1 MAFLPFMTVGSNRH
15 FLLLS
20 RKFTSG
26 NPLAGI
32 GRRLITTAFR
42 KCNHDRLDIHYLLLQ
57 KSLRRNASSLRVATD
72 AAVSTRYYIVSDT
85 FGYSVDDII
94 LSRRTTTTAE
104 FLASKADMTPNG
116 FVRRRRNKKTAIPFV
131 IQRGGTSKGVFFRKE
146 DLPECPELRDMV
158 IKDAFGS
165 PDIRQIDGLGGADV
179 LTSKVAIVS
188 RRRNVCDSDTANND
202 QNIDTGTNEIVAD
215 VDYLFGQV
223 EFGGNAS
230 TCGNNH
236 TSDIDNR
243 NDENDI
249 DIAPTGILYDVNCG
263 NISAGVGPYAIEE
276 GLIEVND
283 DTVTPIQVDA
293 DGKGGETRLKYCQ
306 KVSIYNVN
314 TGKIIV
320 AEVPV
325 EKVVVKND
333 EDGDGDED
341 NDMTMDA
348 YWTVV
353 EDGDY
358 EIDGVP
364 GTSAYLP
371 LDFSQCIGT
380 LGNRK
385 DGVSDGVAKQSQ
397 ESSLLL
403 PTGNTRD
410 TVVIDEHLY
419 DVSLLDV
426 ANFVVHIDGR
436 QLGLTGKE
444 ASMEILNN
452 EEFWNKVRKIRYEAA
467 KLVMKED
474 EITLTKPFTS
484 VVFPFLRDHG
494 YESIRGDFI
503 YDEEKQEIRISKS
516 ILSIDF
522 RSFVL
527 FCDHPHKAYPG
538 TASIATAAAALIDGT
553 VVNDVMNKPIETT
566 VGKANKRCREKIVT
580 IGHPS
585 GRMSVSSQIEETSKT
600 EGIISPDRETSVDDA
615 VAKNEFSLQRSV
627 IGRTSRRIADGF
639 LYLKAQTA
647 RRLSDNR

>member
-1 MAFLPFMTVGSNRH
+1 M
-15 FLLLS
+15 
-20 RKFTSG
+20 
-26 NPLAGI
+26 
-32 GRRLITTAFR
+32 
-42 KCNHDRLDIHYLLLQ
+42 
-57 KSLRRNASSLRVATD
+57 
-72 AAVSTRYYIVSDT
+72 
-85 FGYSVDDII
+85 
-94 LSRRTTTTAE
+94 TTAE
-104 FLASKADMTPNG
+104 SSNG
-116 FVRRRRNKKTAIPFV
+116 FVCKSRRRSSRKTAIPFV
-131 IQRGGTSKGVFFRKE
+131 IQRGGTSKGIFFRRE

-179 LTSKVAIVS
+179 LTSKVAIVG
-188 RRRNVCDSDTANND
+188 RRRNFVDSDTETDETETDTANTD
-202 QNIDTGTNEIVAD
+202 QNPETGTDEIVAD

-223 EFGGNAS
+223 EFGGN
-230 TCGNNH
+230 
-236 TSDIDNR
+236 TSIFES
-243 NDENDI
+243 NDENDADVDV

-283 DTVTPIQVDA
+283 DTVTLIQVDA
-293 DGKGGETRLKYCQ
+293 DGKVGESHEKYCQ
-306 KVSIYNVN
+306 KVRIYNVN
-314 TGKIIV
+314 TGKIIL

-333 EDGDGDED
+333 KVGD
-341 NDMTMDA
+341 NVVTTDA
-348 YWTVV
+348 YWAVV

-358 EIDGVP
+358 RIDGVP

-371 LDFSQCIGT
+371 LDFSQSVGT

-385 DGVSDGVAKQSQ
+385 DSLSDKVTKQSP

-410 TVVIDEHLY
+410 MVVVDKHSY

-426 ANFVVHIDGR
+426 ANFVVHVDGR

-503 YDEEKQEIRISKS
+503 CDEEKEEISSSKCIPS
-516 ILSIDF
+516 VDF

-553 VVNDVMNKPIETT
+553 VVNNIMNKPIETT
-566 VGKANKRCREKIVT
+566 VGEANKRYREKFVT

-585 GRMSVSSQIEETSKT
+585 GRMSVSSKIEDTPKT
-600 EGIISPDRETSVDDA
+600 RGIISPNRETSVDDTFA
-615 VAKNEFSLQRSV
+615 TNELSLQRSV

-647 RRLSDNR
+647 RRLSDKS

>member
-1 MAFLPFMTVGSNRH
+1 M
-15 FLLLS
+15 
-20 RKFTSG
+20 SG
-26 NPLAGI
+26 NPFAGI
-32 GRRLITTAFR
+32 GRRLITSASR
-42 KCNHDRLDIHYLLLQ
+42 RCNHDDRLGIHHSLLQ
-57 KSLRRNASSLRVATD
+57 KCLRRNASSLRVASD
-72 AAVSTRYYIVSDT
+72 AMTSSRCCIGRDT
-85 FGYSVDDII
+85 FGDRVDDTIS
-94 LSRRTTTTAE
+94 SRRTMTTAE
-104 FLASKADMTPNG
+104 SSNG
-116 FVRRRRNKKTAIPFV
+116 FVRRRRNRKTAIPFV
-131 IQRGGTSKGVFFRKE
+131 IQRGGTSKGIFFRRE

-188 RRRNVCDSDTANND
+188 RRRSVVDSDTANND
-202 QNIDTGTNEIVAD
+202 QNLDTGTDEIVAD

-223 EFGGNAS
+223 EFGGNTS
-230 TCGNNH
+230 TCG
-236 TSDIDNR
+236 S
-243 NDENDI
+243 NDENDVDVDVDVDV

-283 DTVTPIQVDA
+283 DTVTLIQVDA
-293 DGKGGETRLKYCQ
+293 DGKGGESHEKYCQ

-314 TGKIIV
+314 TRKIIV

-333 EDGDGDED
+333 EVGD
-341 NDMTMDA
+341 NVMTTDT
-348 YWTVV
+348 YWAVV

-371 LDFSQCIGT
+371 LDFSQCVGT

-385 DGVSDGVAKQSQ
+385 DGLSDKVAKQSP

-410 TVVIDEHLY
+410 TVVVDKHPY

-503 YDEEKQEIRISKS
+503 YDEEKEEISSSKS
-516 ILSIDF
+516 IPSIDF

-566 VGKANKRCREKIVT
+566 FGKANKRYREKFVT

-585 GRMSVSSQIEETSKT
+585 GRMSVSSQIEDTPKT
-600 EGIISPDRETSVDDA
+600 RGIISPDKETSVDDA
-615 VAKNEFSLQRSV
+615 VVTNELSLQRSV

-647 RRLSDNR
+647 RRLSDKR